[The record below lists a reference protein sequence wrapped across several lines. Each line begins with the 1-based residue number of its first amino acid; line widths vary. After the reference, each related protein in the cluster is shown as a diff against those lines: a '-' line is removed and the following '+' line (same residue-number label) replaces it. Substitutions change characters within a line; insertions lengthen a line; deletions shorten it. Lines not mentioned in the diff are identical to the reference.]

1 MVTCIPIDGK
11 VDPSKI
17 FLPAAPLALCRG
29 HPCMGSAP
37 AGGGSLGTSLQTVCQ
52 MQQTLRIHEL
62 WVCHFMAQEQKFAKL
77 IATEKVMNSKP

>member
-1 MVTCIPIDGK
+1 
-11 VDPSKI
+11 
-17 FLPAAPLALCRG
+17 
-29 HPCMGSAP
+29 
-37 AGGGSLGTSLQTVCQ
+37 